1 MDHQSSRTYSIFSRL
16 ISDEITIMAIR
27 GIIVGLAGGFG
38 AIGFRYLIGFFQSIS
53 YGSAGELLDMVS
65 KIPWCFRIG
74 IPALGGAG
82 GRTHRLFPGQRSQRT
97 RRAGDHGSCCHEIRN
112 HKKTDRFHRGSGFCR
127 RAASLG
133 KNKTGDRRGNSWA
146 VTGHDRR
153 REGNRAFLST
163 A

>member
-65 KIPWCFRIG
+65 KIPWCFRIT
-74 IPALGGAG
+74 IVCSSIAHHKEK
-82 GRTHRLFPGQRSQRT
+82 RT
-97 RRAGDHGSCCHEIRN
+97 GSLLETTLSIR
-112 HKKTDRFHRGSGFCR
+112 
-127 RAASLG
+127 
-133 KNKTGDRRGNSWA
+133 
-146 VTGHDRR
+146 
-153 REGNRAFLST
+153 
-163 A
+163 